1 MTMKWTGLNELREQ
15 FLSFFESK
23 AHTRMASASLVP
35 KNDKSLLLIN
45 SGMAPLKK
53 YFLGLETPPNH
64 RVTTCQKCIR
74 TPDIDSVG
82 HDDRH
87 GTYFEM
93 LGNFSFG
100 DYFKEEATAWAWEF
114 LTQVLEIPADRLWI
128 SIYEED
134 DEAFDI
140 WTKKVGVP
148 AERIV
153 RLGKKDNFW
162 EHGSGPCGPC
172 SEIHFDRGEG
182 VGCGRPECA
191 VGCDCDRYMEIWN
204 LVFSQFD
211 SDGNGHYTRMP
222 KPNIDTGMGL
232 ERLACV
238 MQNVGNLFEV
248 DTVQNIMQH
257 ICRIA
262 KVEYKQDEKK
272 DISLRVITDHIRS
285 TTFMI
290 GDGVLPSN
298 EGRGYVLRRLLRR
311 AARHGRLLGIEG
323 TFLHEVAKT
332 VIQEN
337 EGAYPELRENEEYI
351 VKVIKAEEERFQK
364 TIDQGMEQLQQMM
377 ASFDGKGGT
386 LSGEDAFRLYD
397 TFGFPIDLTRE
408 ILAEQNIGID
418 EEEFTRLM
426 NEQRVRARE
435 ARKDVSGWSTDSIDL
450 TALKGTEFT
459 GYQTL
464 SQQASVVAIV
474 RDGSIADSVEE
485 GQQATLILNKT
496 SFYGESGGQ
505 VGDTGV
511 IVNGENRFTVEDTKK
526 DHEGHFMHIG
536 TVTKG
541 SFNTADTV
549 TAEVDVQRR
558 RRIMS
563 NHSVCHLLQ
572 LALREVLGTH
582 VHQAGSYYDEHRCR
596 FDFSHFSAMTAEEI
610 ERTQNLVNRMI
621 LEGHPVEVEEL
632 PIEQAKGKGAM
643 ALFGEKYG
651 DIVRVCTMGDSV
663 EFCGGTH
670 VPNTAQIG
678 VFKII
683 SESSVAAGVRRIE
696 AATGMGVLELLDNA
710 ESVIGSVAGELKAAG
725 QAEVVA
731 KAQAVAKELK
741 AQAREIESLQSQIAN
756 SKMKELFENT
766 VSVKGVRYLCAV
778 LKDTAPDSLRTL
790 GDQVKADAADV
801 VAVFAAS
808 NEGKASVLA
817 VCGADAVKAGAHAGK
832 LVKEITAQL
841 GGKGGGRPDSAMGG
855 AADLSKAQEVLSAVP
870 AMLEGMLK

>member
-1 MTMKWTGLNELREQ
+1 MKWTGLNDLREQ

-23 AHTRMASASLVP
+23 GHTRLPSASLVP

-100 DYFKEEATAWAWEF
+100 DYFKVEATAWAWEF
-114 LTQVLEIPADRLWI
+114 LTKVLEIPADKLWI
-128 SIYEED
+128 SVYEED
-134 DEAFDI
+134 DEAAQI
-140 WTKKVGVP
+140 WIEKVGIP
-148 AERIV
+148 PERVV
-153 RLGKKDNFW
+153 RFGKEDNFW

-172 SEIHFDRGEG
+172 SEIYFDRGPEC
-182 VGCGRPECA
+182 GCGRPECK

-248 DTVQNIMQH
+248 DTVQNIMKH

-262 KVEYKQDEKK
+262 GVEYKKDEKT
-272 DISLRVITDHIRS
+272 DISLRVITDNIRS

-290 GDGVLPSN
+290 GDGILPSN

-311 AARHGRLLGIEG
+311 AARHGRLLGIQG
-323 TFLHEVAKT
+323 AFLYEVART
-332 VIQEN
+332 VINEN
-337 EGAYPELRENEEYI
+337 ECAYPELRENEDYI

-364 TIDQGMEQLQQMM
+364 TIDQGMEQLQEMI
-377 ASFDGKGGT
+377 ATFGGKGGQ

-408 ILAEQNIGID
+408 ILSEQNITID
-418 EEEFTRLM
+418 EEEFIRLM

-450 TALKGTEFT
+450 TALAPTEFT

-464 SQQASVVAIV
+464 EQEASVLAIV
-474 RDGSIADSVEE
+474 RDGSFADSVEE

-511 IVNGENRFTVEDTKK
+511 IVCGENTFVVQDTKK

-536 TVTKG
+536 YVQKG
-541 SFNTADTV
+541 SINSGDSVQAN
-549 TAEVDVQRR
+549 VDALRR

-596 FDFSHFSAMTAEEI
+596 FDFSHFSAMTKEEI
-610 ERTQNLVNRMI
+610 QQVQDKVNRMI
-621 LEGHPVEVEEL
+621 LEGHPVQIEEL
-632 PIEQAKGKGAM
+632 PIAEAKNKGAM

-670 VPNTAQIG
+670 VANTAQIG
-678 VFKII
+678 VVKII

-696 AATGMGVLELLDNA
+696 AATGMGVLEMLDNA
-710 ESVIGSVAGELKAAG
+710 EGVINAVASEFKAAG

-741 AQAREIESLQSQIAN
+741 AQSREIESLQAQIAN
-756 SKMKELFENT
+756 SKTKELFERA
-766 VSVKGVRYLCAV
+766 VSVKGLRYIHAV
-778 LKDTAPDSLRTL
+778 LKDTAADSLRTL
-790 GDQVKADAADV
+790 GDQVKADAPDV

-808 NEGKASVLA
+808 NEGKSSVLA

-832 LVKEITAQL
+832 LIKEITAQL

-855 AADLSKAQEVLSAVP
+855 VADLSKAEEVLSGVP
-870 AMLEGMLK
+870 ALLEGMVK

>member
-1 MTMKWTGLNELREQ
+1 
-15 FLSFFESK
+15 
-23 AHTRMASASLVP
+23 
-35 KNDKSLLLIN
+35 
-45 SGMAPLKK
+45 
-53 YFLGLETPPNH
+53 
-64 RVTTCQKCIR
+64 
-74 TPDIDSVG
+74 
-82 HDDRH
+82 
-87 GTYFEM
+87 
-93 LGNFSFG
+93 
-100 DYFKEEATAWAWEF
+100 
-114 LTQVLEIPADRLWI
+114 
-128 SIYEED
+128 
-134 DEAFDI
+134 
-140 WTKKVGVP
+140 
-148 AERIV
+148 
-153 RLGKKDNFW
+153 
-162 EHGSGPCGPC
+162 
-172 SEIHFDRGEG
+172 
-182 VGCGRPECA
+182 
-191 VGCDCDRYMEIWN
+191 MEIWN

-248 DTVQNIMQH
+248 DTVQNIMKH

-262 KVEYKQDEKK
+262 GVEYKKDEKT

-290 GDGVLPSN
+290 GDGILPSN

-311 AARHGRLLGIEG
+311 AARHGRLLGIQG
-323 TFLHEVAKT
+323 AFLYEVART
-332 VIQEN
+332 VISEN
-337 EGAYPELRENEEYI
+337 ECAYPELRENEDYI

-364 TIDQGMEQLQQMM
+364 TIDQGMEQLQEMI
-377 ASFDGKGGT
+377 ASFGGKGGQ

-408 ILAEQNIGID
+408 ILSEQNITID
-418 EEEFTRLM
+418 EEEFIRLM

-450 TALKGTEFT
+450 TALAPTEFT

-464 SQQASVVAIV
+464 EQEASVLAIV
-474 RDGSIADSVEE
+474 RDGSFADSVEE

-511 IVNGENRFTVEDTKK
+511 IVSGENVFAVQDTKK

-536 TVTKG
+536 VVQKG
-541 SFNTADTV
+541 SFNSGDAV
-549 TAEVDVQRR
+549 TARVDELRR

-596 FDFSHFSAMTAEEI
+596 FDFSHFSAMTKEEI
-610 ERTQNLVNRMI
+610 QQVQDKVNRMI
-621 LEGHPVEVEEL
+621 LEGHPVQIEEL
-632 PIEQAKGKGAM
+632 PIAEAKNKGAM

-670 VPNTAQIG
+670 VANTAQIG
-678 VFKII
+678 VVKII

-710 ESVIGSVAGELKAAG
+710 EGVINAVASEFKAAG

-741 AQAREIESLQSQIAN
+741 AQSREIESLQAQIAN
-756 SKMKELFENT
+756 SKTKELFERA
-766 VSVKGVRYLCAV
+766 VSVKGLRYIHAV
-778 LKDTAPDSLRTL
+778 LKDTASDSLRTL
-790 GDQVKADAADV
+790 GDQVKADAPDV

-808 NEGKASVLA
+808 NEGKSSVLA

-832 LVKEITAQL
+832 LIKEITAQL

-855 AADLSKAQEVLSAVP
+855 VADLSKAEEVLSGVP
-870 AMLEGMLK
+870 ALLEGMVK

>member
-1 MTMKWTGLNELREQ
+1 MKWTGLNDLREQ

-23 AHTRMASASLVP
+23 GHTRLPSASLVP

-100 DYFKEEATAWAWEF
+100 DYFKVEATAWAWEF
-114 LTQVLEIPADRLWI
+114 LTKVLEIPADKLWI
-128 SIYEED
+128 SVYEED
-134 DEAFDI
+134 DEAAQI
-140 WTKKVGVP
+140 WIEKVGIP
-148 AERIV
+148 PERVV
-153 RLGKKDNFW
+153 RFGKEDNFW

-172 SEIHFDRGEG
+172 SEIYFDRGPEC
-182 VGCGRPECA
+182 GCGRPECK

-248 DTVQNIMQH
+248 DTVQNIMKH

-262 KVEYKQDEKK
+262 GVEYKKDEKT

-290 GDGVLPSN
+290 GDGILPSN

-311 AARHGRLLGIEG
+311 AARHGRLLGIQG
-323 TFLHEVAKT
+323 TFLYEVART
-332 VIQEN
+332 VINEN
-337 EGAYPELRENEEYI
+337 ECAYPELRENEDYI

-364 TIDQGMEQLQQMM
+364 TIDQGMEQLQEMI
-377 ASFDGKGGT
+377 ASFGGKGGQ

-408 ILAEQNIGID
+408 ILSEQNITID

-450 TALKGTEFT
+450 TALAPTEFT

-464 SQQASVVAIV
+464 NQPASVLAIV
-474 RDGSIADSVEE
+474 RDGSFADSVEE

-511 IVNGENRFTVEDTKK
+511 IVSGENVFAVQDTKK

-536 TVTKG
+536 YVQKG
-541 SFNTADTV
+541 SINSGDSVQAN
-549 TAEVDVQRR
+549 VDALRR

-572 LALREVLGTH
+572 LALRQVLGTH

-596 FDFSHFSAMTAEEI
+596 FDFSHFSAMTKEEI
-610 ERTQNLVNRMI
+610 QEVQDRVNRMI
-621 LEGHPVEVEEL
+621 LEGHPVQIEEL
-632 PIEQAKGKGAM
+632 PIAEAKNKGAM

-670 VPNTAQIG
+670 VANTAQIG
-678 VFKII
+678 VVKII

-710 ESVIGSVAGELKAAG
+710 EGVINAVASEFKAAG

-741 AQAREIESLQSQIAN
+741 AQSREIESLQAQIAN
-756 SKMKELFENT
+756 SKTKELFERA
-766 VSVKGVRYLCAV
+766 VSVKGLRYIHAV
-778 LKDTAPDSLRTL
+778 LKDTAADSLRTL
-790 GDQVKADAADV
+790 GDQVKADAPDV

-808 NEGKASVLA
+808 NEGKSSVLA

-832 LVKEITAQL
+832 LIKEITAQL

-855 AADLSKAQEVLSAVP
+855 IAGTDKAEEVLSGVP

>member
-1 MTMKWTGLNELREQ
+1 MKWTGLNDLREQ

-23 AHTRMASASLVP
+23 GHTRLPSASLVP

-100 DYFKEEATAWAWEF
+100 DYFKVEATAWAWEF
-114 LTQVLEIPADRLWI
+114 LTKVLEIPADKLWI
-128 SIYEED
+128 SVYEED
-134 DEAFDI
+134 DEAAQI
-140 WTKKVGVP
+140 WIEKVGIP
-148 AERIV
+148 PERVV
-153 RLGKKDNFW
+153 RFGKEDNFW

-172 SEIHFDRGEG
+172 SEIYFDRGPEC
-182 VGCGRPECA
+182 GCGRPECK

-248 DTVQNIMQH
+248 DTVQNIMKH

-262 KVEYKQDEKK
+262 GVEYKKDEKT

-290 GDGVLPSN
+290 GDGILPSN

-311 AARHGRLLGIEG
+311 AARHGRLLGIQG
-323 TFLHEVAKT
+323 AFLYEVART
-332 VIQEN
+332 VINEN
-337 EGAYPELRENEEYI
+337 ECAYPELRENEDYI

-364 TIDQGMEQLQQMM
+364 TIDQGMEQLQEMI
-377 ASFDGKGGT
+377 ASFGGKGGQ

-408 ILAEQNIGID
+408 ILAEQNISID
-418 EEEFTRLM
+418 EEEFIRLM

-450 TALKGTEFT
+450 TALAPTEFT

-464 SQQASVVAIV
+464 EQEASVLAIV
-474 RDGSIADSVEE
+474 RDGSFADSVEE
-485 GQQATLILNKT
+485 GQQATIILNKT

-511 IVNGENRFTVEDTKK
+511 IVSGENVFAVQDTKK

-536 TVTKG
+536 VVQKG
-541 SFNTADTV
+541 SFNSDDAV
-549 TAEVDVQRR
+549 TARVDELRR

-596 FDFSHFSAMTAEEI
+596 FDFSHFSAMTKEEI
-610 ERTQNLVNRMI
+610 QQVQDKVNRMI
-621 LEGHPVEVEEL
+621 LEGHPVQIEEL
-632 PIEQAKGKGAM
+632 PIAEAKNKGAM

-670 VPNTAQIG
+670 VANTAQIG
-678 VFKII
+678 VVKII

-710 ESVIGSVAGELKAAG
+710 EGIINAVASEFKAAG

-741 AQAREIESLQSQIAN
+741 AQSREIESLQAQIAN
-756 SKMKELFENT
+756 SKTKELFERA
-766 VSVKGVRYLCAV
+766 VSVKGLRYIYAV
-778 LKDTAPDSLRTL
+778 LKDTAADSLRTL
-790 GDQVKADAADV
+790 GDQVKADAPDV

-808 NEGKASVLA
+808 NEGKSSVLA

-832 LVKEITAQL
+832 LIKEITAQL

-855 AADLSKAQEVLSAVP
+855 VADLSKAEEVLSGVP
-870 AMLEGMLK
+870 ALLEGMVK

>member
-1 MTMKWTGLNELREQ
+1 MKWTGLNDLREQ

-23 AHTRMASASLVP
+23 GHTRLPSASLVP

-100 DYFKEEATAWAWEF
+100 DYFKVEATAWAWEF
-114 LTQVLEIPADRLWI
+114 LTKVLEIPADKLWI
-128 SIYEED
+128 SVYEED
-134 DEAFDI
+134 DEAAQI
-140 WTKKVGVP
+140 WIEKVGIP
-148 AERIV
+148 PERVV
-153 RLGKKDNFW
+153 RFGKEDNFW

-172 SEIHFDRGEG
+172 SEIYFDRGPEC
-182 VGCGRPECA
+182 GCGRPECK

-248 DTVQNIMQH
+248 DTVQNIMKH

-262 KVEYKQDEKK
+262 GVEYKKDEKT

-290 GDGVLPSN
+290 GDGILPSN

-311 AARHGRLLGIEG
+311 AARHGRLLGIQG
-323 TFLHEVAKT
+323 AFLYEVART
-332 VIQEN
+332 VINEN
-337 EGAYPELRENEEYI
+337 ECAYPELRENEDYI

-364 TIDQGMEQLQQMM
+364 TIDQGMEQLQEMI
-377 ASFDGKGGT
+377 ASFGGKGGQ

-408 ILAEQNIGID
+408 ILSEQNITID

-450 TALKGTEFT
+450 TALAPTEFT

-464 SQQASVVAIV
+464 EQEASVLAIV
-474 RDGSIADSVEE
+474 RDGSFADSVEE
-485 GQQATLILNKT
+485 GQQATIILNKT

-511 IVNGENRFTVEDTKK
+511 IVSGENVFAVQDTKK

-536 TVTKG
+536 VVQKG
-541 SFNTADTV
+541 SFNSGDAV
-549 TAEVDVQRR
+549 TARVDELRR

-596 FDFSHFSAMTAEEI
+596 FDFSHFSAMTKEEI
-610 ERTQNLVNRMI
+610 QQVQDKVNRMI
-621 LEGHPVEVEEL
+621 LEGHPVQIEEL
-632 PIEQAKGKGAM
+632 PIAEAKNKGAM

-670 VPNTAQIG
+670 VANTAQIG
-678 VFKII
+678 VVKII

-710 ESVIGSVAGELKAAG
+710 EGVINAVASEFKAAG

-741 AQAREIESLQSQIAN
+741 AQSREIESLQAQIAN
-756 SKMKELFENT
+756 SKTKELFEHAA
-766 VSVKGVRYLCAV
+766 SVKGLRYIHAV
-778 LKDTAPDSLRTL
+778 LKDTAADSLRTL
-790 GDQVKADAADV
+790 GDQVKADAPDV

-808 NEGKASVLA
+808 NEGKSSVLA

-832 LVKEITAQL
+832 LIKEITAQL

-855 AADLSKAQEVLSAVP
+855 VADLSKAEEVLSGVP
-870 AMLEGMLK
+870 ALLEGMVK